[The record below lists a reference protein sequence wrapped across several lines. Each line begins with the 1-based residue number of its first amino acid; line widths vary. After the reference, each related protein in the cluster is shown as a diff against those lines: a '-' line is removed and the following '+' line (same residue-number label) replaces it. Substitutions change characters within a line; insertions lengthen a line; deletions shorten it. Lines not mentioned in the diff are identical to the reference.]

1 MQGVLHMFGLPCC
14 PFGPL
19 VSCEKKICVPSYRY
33 DITFDGWN
41 LCPERLLKHREAL
54 AVIKEQWEEV
64 CGEYDGPRECYS
76 KWVKTS
82 IRPLIDAVKENY
94 DLCARL
100 IIKEYCDVLLLD

>member
-1 MQGVLHMFGLPCC
+1 MYM
-14 PFGPL
+14 PF
-19 VSCEKKICVPSYRY
+19 
-33 DITFDGWN
+33 
-41 LCPERLLKHREAL
+41 L
-54 AVIKEQWEEV
+54 AVPRKNVLKTEKWEEV
-64 CGEYDGPRECYS
+64 CGEYDGPKECYS